1 MVSIGKLGKGQ
12 EEYYLEQAHGRIDRV
27 TSVSSGV
34 EDYYVAGAE
43 PDGVW
48 LGNGRSALGLSGSV
62 TAAKLRRVLEG
73 CHPRSGEPLGRRA
86 AVVGGDRQD
95 GGGRTVCTSPPAL
108 PQAVEAGRL
117 HGRTGGHGEP
127 GSRLLIC

>member
-34 EDYYVAGAE
+34 EDYYVASSE

-48 LGNGRSALGLSGSV
+48 LGNGCSALGLSGSV
-62 TAAKLRRVLEG
+62 TAAQLRRVLEG
-73 CHPRSGEPLGRRA
+73 CHPRSGERLGRRA
-86 AVVGGDRQD
+86 VDVPGFDLTFSAPKSVSVLFGIGDLTLRETIRCAHEVAVR
-95 GGGRTVCTSPPAL
+95 
-108 PQAVEAGRL
+108 
-117 HGRTGGHGEP
+117 
-127 GSRLLIC
+127 